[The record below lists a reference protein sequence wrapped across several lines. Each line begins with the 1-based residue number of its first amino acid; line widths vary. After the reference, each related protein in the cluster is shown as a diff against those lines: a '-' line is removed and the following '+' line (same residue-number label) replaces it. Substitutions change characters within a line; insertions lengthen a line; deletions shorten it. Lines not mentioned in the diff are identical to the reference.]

1 MKTFNG
7 IIQNLQIKGAS
18 KGPLLG
24 QKFVAKDLFDL
35 KGEVTGVGN
44 PTWIATHK
52 PANKNAE
59 VVDKLL
65 SSGAMLIGKSCTD
78 EFAFSVD
85 GINIHY
91 GAPLN
96 SQYPDRISGGS
107 SSGSASAV
115 AAGLVSF
122 ALGTD
127 TGGSSRIPASYCGIH
142 GFRPTHGFIS
152 TEGVAP
158 LAPLLDTVGVL
169 AANGLVLQEVVTL
182 LLKNSAPT
190 LDPTRKLKLLV
201 AEDAFEMT
209 DPSIRP
215 GLEAAVAKIQKSF
228 NSTEKIR
235 LSDFGWH
242 DYFEVYRLYQARQ
255 AWETYGEW
263 ITHNKANISPAIM
276 ERFEFAKNVPD
287 EKYNHVVKV
296 VSTLKDAFSRLLKGN
311 TVLCFPTT
319 WHLPPLLDSND
330 DVLWKNRVENMK
342 LTSISPL
349 LGTPEVSIPIKI
361 KSGKRS
367 GLSFMA
373 AAGKDTLLLDLIQK
387 PSFITAG
394 A

>member
-1 MKTFNG
+1 MKSFNG
-7 IIQNLQIKGAS
+7 IIHSLQVKGAG

-24 QKFVAKDLFDL
+24 QKFVAKDLFDI
-35 KGEVTGVGN
+35 KGEVTGLGN
-44 PTWIATHK
+44 LAWATSHK
-52 PANKNAE
+52 PASKNAE
-59 VVDKLL
+59 VIDKLL
-65 SSGAMLIGKSCTD
+65 SAGSMLIGKSCTD

-85 GINIHY
+85 GINMHF

-96 SQYPDRISGGS
+96 TQYPDRIPGGS

-115 AAGLVSF
+115 AAGIVSF

-127 TGGSSRIPASYCGIH
+127 TGGSIRIPASYCGIH

-158 LAPLLDTVGVL
+158 LAPMLDTVGVL
-169 AANGLVLQEVVTL
+169 AANGLILQEVVTL

-190 LDPTRKLKLLV
+190 LDPTRKLKLLI

-209 DPSIRP
+209 DAAIRIS
-215 GLEAAVAKIQKSF
+215 LEAAVAKIAKSF
-228 NSTEKIR
+228 NSSEKIR

-242 DYFEVYRLYQARQ
+242 DYFDVYRIYQAKQ
-255 AWETYGEW
+255 AWDSYGNW
-263 ITHNKANISPAIM
+263 IEHNRSSVAPAIL
-276 ERFEFAKNVPD
+276 ERFDYAKNVPD
-287 EKYNHVVKV
+287 DKYNHVIKV
-296 VSTLKDAFSRLLKGN
+296 VSTLKDAYSRLLKGN

-319 WHLPPLLDSND
+319 WHLPPTLDSND
-330 DVLWKNRVENMK
+330 DILWKNRVENMK
-342 LTSISPL
+342 LSSISPL
-349 LGTPEVSIPIKI
+349 LGAPEVSIPIKI

-373 AAGKDTLLLDLIQK
+373 APGKDTLLLDLIQK